1 MKGRSSFDFKG
12 YVMDIVQV
20 RKENWDDN
28 QYPYNLDAVQSWD
41 RLALHENV
49 TFLVGENGSGKSTLI
64 EAIAIA
70 AGFNPEGGSKNFN
83 FSTEESHSPLS
94 QHIRLSRAPKRNKDG
109 YFLRAESYFN
119 VATHINELD
128 KAPSFGPPIID
139 SYGGTSLHQQSHGE
153 SFMSLLM
160 HRFGGE
166 GLYILDE
173 PEAALSPQ
181 RQLAFLSRMHDLVQ
195 QGSQFIIAT
204 HSPILMAYPQAW
216 IYELQEGGPMQV
228 DWENVEHVD
237 TTRQFLK
244 HPQSYLRALLEED

>member
-1 MKGRSSFDFKG
+1 
-12 YVMDIVQV
+12 MDVLQN
-20 RKENWDDN
+20 RGEDWNDN
-28 QYPYNLDAVQSWD
+28 QYPYNLSSVKSWD
-41 RLALHENV
+41 TLPLHENV

-83 FSTEESHSPLS
+83 FSTEDSHSPLS
-94 QHIRLSRAPKRNKDG
+94 RHLRLSRAPRRNKDG

-119 VATHINELD
+119 VATQINTLD
-128 KAPSFGPPIID
+128 KEPGSGPPIID
-139 SYGGTSLHQQSHGE
+139 SYGGVSLHQQSHGE

-160 HRFGGE
+160 HRFRGE

-181 RQLAFLSRMHDLVQ
+181 RQFAFLTRMHDLIH

-204 HSPILMAYPQAW
+204 HSPILMAYPDAW
-216 IYELQEGGPMQV
+216 IYELQDGGPLRV
-228 DWENVEHVD
+228 EWENVEHVD

-244 HPQSYLRALLEED
+244 HPQTYLKALLED

>member
-1 MKGRSSFDFKG
+1 
-12 YVMDIVQV
+12 MDVVQD
-20 RKENWDDN
+20 RKENWADN
-28 QYPYNLDAVQSWD
+28 RYPYNLDTVQSWD

-83 FSTEESHSPLS
+83 FSTEESHSELS
-94 QHIRLSRAPKRNKDG
+94 RHIRLSRAPKRNKDG

-119 VATHINELD
+119 VATQINKLD
-128 KAPSFGPPIID
+128 REPSFGPPIID

-160 HRFGGE
+160 HRFRGE

-181 RQLAFLSRMHDLVQ
+181 RQLAFLARMHDLVQ

-216 IYELQEGGPMQV
+216 IYELQEGGPMRV

-244 HPQSYLRALLEED
+244 HPQAYLRALLEDD

>member
-1 MKGRSSFDFKG
+1 MERSSFDFKG
-12 YVMDIVQV
+12 YVMDIVQA
-20 RKENWDDN
+20 RKENWENN
-28 QYPYNLDAVQSWD
+28 QYPFNLDAVQSWD

-119 VATHINELD
+119 VATQINELD
-128 KAPSFGPPIID
+128 REPGLGPPIID

-181 RQLAFLSRMHDLVQ
+181 RQLAFLARMHDLVQ

-204 HSPILMAYPQAW
+204 HSPIIMAYPQAW
-216 IYELQEGGPMQV
+216 IYELREGGPMQV